1 MNEQLSMF
9 GNVCISQLL
18 LSLNNIHK
26 FSYHCYSDIEE
37 PEYSVFR
44 YNDGDI
50 LLCVYKKS
58 LSDGVTREKI
68 ISKSVYLKRQHNG
81 LYFIAFFDRNVLASL
96 IDYRSYDIFLDCY
109 INRTELIDDL
119 DL

>member
-1 MNEQLSMF
+1 MNEQLSLF

-37 PEYSVFR
+37 PEYCVYR
-44 YNDGDI
+44 YKDGDI
-50 LLCVYKKS
+50 LLCVYKKF
-58 LSDGVTREKI
+58 LSDTNINERI
-68 ISKSVYLKRQHNG
+68 ISKSVYLKRQYNG
-81 LYFIAFFDRNVLASL
+81 MYLIAHFDRTVLAGL
-96 IDYRSYDIFLDCY
+96 IDYRSYDILLDCF

-119 DL
+119 GL